1 MDFLLG
7 TAIICLP
14 PQHQVPLALATA
26 AALAAAASALALATA
41 AFKVGLPGR

>member
-26 AALAAAASALALATA
+26 A
-41 AFKVGLPGR
+41 FKVGQLLG